1 MRKRSFT
8 GKALGTGYL
17 TLPAMLALA
26 TAICLVR
33 PVVAAEQDDAS
44 RVLVGKIVQAYGG
57 AAAIERVTSVHAQ
70 GTIIALVRGSHGTYE
85 RQMARPR
92 QLRVQTAYTGS
103 SETRILNG
111 DRTWRSNQGSLMRA
125 VTGPGHLAMVYQ
137 YKQLDL
143 PHGLLKGSYN
153 LRYLGGEQVRDKAT
167 EAMEV
172 WDDEGPA
179 MRVNVDAV
187 DHYIVKVTGFISV
200 GSATTTLGVEF
211 SDFKPVEGMVLP
223 FRMHN
228 YAADN
233 PLSETVIRQYTVNPA
248 TQPSLFEPPVSGT
261 DSARSAV
268 DRAHPIQSTHWR
280 IPAQRAWHE
289 TPPIDPLHAS
299 WAGHWRHRPP
309 QWLV

>member
-1 MRKRSFT
+1 MKTFLRNILV
-8 GKALGTGYL
+8 LGLCGL
-17 TLPAMLALA
+17 AWSAQAREQDAASLAL
-26 TAICLVR
+26 V
-33 PVVAAEQDDAS
+33 E
-44 RVLVGKIVQAYGG
+44 KIVQAYGG
-57 AAAIERVTSVHAQ
+57 AAVIERVTSVHAQ

-85 RQMARPR
+85 RWLSRSR

-103 SETRILNG
+103 SETRLLSG
-111 DRTWRSNQGSLMRA
+111 ERTWRSNQGSLMRA

-143 PHGLLKGSYN
+143 PYGLLKGSYN
-153 LRYLGGEQVRDKAT
+153 LRHAGTEQVHDKAT

-187 DHYIVKVTGFISV
+187 SHYIVKVTGYISV

-211 SDFKPVEGMVLP
+211 SDFKPVDGLMLP

-233 PLSETVIRQYTVNPA
+233 PLSETVIRQYTLNPETA
-248 TQPSLFEPPVSGT
+248 PSLFEPPVSGV
-261 DSARSAV
+261 DSARA
-268 DRAHPIQSTHWR
+268 
-280 IPAQRAWHE
+280 AQRCS
-289 TPPIDPLHAS
+289 TLSSRSSPPVSIDTLAS
-299 WAGHWRHRPP
+299 CRTSGLA
-309 QWLV
+309 

>member
-1 MRKRSFT
+1 MSGSLRQIL
-8 GKALGTGYL
+8 ALGLCG
-17 TLPAMLALA
+17 LALSA
-26 TAICLVR
+26 LAR
-33 PVVAAEQDDAS
+33 EQDPAS
-44 RVLVGKIVQAYGG
+44 LALVEKVVQAYGG
-57 AAAIERVTSVHAQ
+57 AAAIERVASVHAQ

-85 RQMARPR
+85 RWLTRSR

-125 VTGPGHLAMVYQ
+125 VTGPAHLAMVYQ

-143 PHGLLKGSYN
+143 PYGLLKGSYN
-153 LRYLGGEQVRDKAT
+153 LRHAGTEQVRDKAT

-200 GSATTTLGVEF
+200 GSASTTLGVEF
-211 SDFKPVEGMVLP
+211 SDFKPVDGLVLP
-223 FRMHN
+223 FRIQN

-233 PLSETVIRQYTVNPA
+233 PLSETVIRQYTVNPVA
-248 TQPSLFEPPVSGT
+248 TPMLFEPAVSGT

-268 DRAHPIQSTHWR
+268 DRVRPIQSTHWQ
-280 IPAQRAWHE
+280 IPARRVWHE
-289 TPPIDPLHAS
+289 RPPTDRLPAS

-309 QWLV
+309 QWLA